1 MFSNDG
7 KSIHHVKNVTN
18 AYLWSLADTT
28 HSSGCWWKF
37 SSIFTLIFSS
47 IFVLFS
53 VHACAL
59 TIPFNL
65 IDDFSYSEK
74 AWQCHQSIYFGGVYV
89 GQHICQYIHTFRLST
104 GNMHTHFS
112 RIHNHSLAHTIY
124 LSTCISRGASDQNS
138 SIIYYNAHGF
148 STLPPPPHSLPRC
161 ALLPIFQHPVFQ
173 KFHFNQL
180 HWMYRRMFDVTL
192 YPSYYAYEKFI
203 ECQCMDLAVVSVS
216 FGVVS
221 ISNCK

>member
-7 KSIHHVKNVTN
+7 KSIHHVKNATN

-47 IFVLFS
+47 IFVLFF

-74 AWQCHQSIYFGGVYV
+74 AWQCHQSIYSGGVYV

-104 GNMHTHFS
+104 VNMHTHFS

-148 STLPPPPHSLPRC
+148 STPRPLHTLC
-161 ALLPIFQHPVFQ
+161 HGVLYCQF
-173 KFHFNQL
+173 FNIQ
-180 HWMYRRMFDVTL
+180 YSKNFISIN
-192 YPSYYAYEKFI
+192 YI
-203 ECQCMDLAVVSVS
+203 ECIGECLMLRCTLRTTHMKSSLSANVWIWLWFRFRSVS
-216 FGVVS
+216 
-221 ISNCK
+221 CP